1 MQRFSGLWLSDLK
14 QEMLFQEAAGFE
26 NSDGL
31 PKVVE
36 KEAEPELSITISK
49 KMKRSGSLQF
59 MPRTRQKISLRKRLN
74 SSRRHW
80 IYETEYWER
89 GT

>member
-1 MQRFSGLWLSDLK
+1 
-14 QEMLFQEAAGFE
+14 
-26 NSDGL
+26 
-31 PKVVE
+31 
-36 KEAEPELSITISK
+36 
-49 KMKRSGSLQF
+49 